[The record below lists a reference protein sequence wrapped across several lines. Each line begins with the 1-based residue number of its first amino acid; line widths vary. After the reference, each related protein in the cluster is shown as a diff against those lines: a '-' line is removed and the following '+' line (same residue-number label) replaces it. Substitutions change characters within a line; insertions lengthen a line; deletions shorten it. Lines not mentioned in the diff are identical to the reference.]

1 MSLNAYQTVMNQAGS
16 ERQTQHRA
24 LGMATARLVKAR
36 DEALQGPPLVEAL
49 HTNRELWDIFAYDCA
64 SPGNKLPERLRAQI
78 ISVAIFI
85 NRYSTEV
92 AVGRGDIDDLIDI
105 NRAIMGGL
113 VPS

>member
-24 LGMATARLVKAR
+24 LAMATAGLVKAR
-36 DEALQGPPLVEAL
+36 DEELRGTPLVEAL
-49 HTNRELWDIFAYDCA
+49 HLNRELWDIFAHDCA
-64 SPGNKLPERLRAQI
+64 SPGNRLPEKLRAQI

-85 NRYSTEV
+85 NRYSTEI
-92 AVGRGDIDDLIDI
+92 ATGRGDIDDLIEI
-105 NRAIMGGL
+105 NRTVMGGL